1 MSVPVRGLGEV
12 CEAGGVWQQGQG
24 WAGQGEV
31 GGVAEPLVGLHVL
44 LQVILPS
51 ERLPAAGQR
60 AGEGLQPGVDALVS
74 GQLLVAG
81 EGLAAAGVR
90 ARVRPLPRV
99 DAHVSAQ
106 LPVVAEAGAALLAP
120 VLLGPHRAP
129 LLPHSCGHGEL
140 QLLQLVVDP

>member
-1 MSVPVRGLGEV
+1 MPVRGLGEV

-24 WAGQGEV
+24 WAGQREV

-60 AGEGLQPGVDALVS
+60 TGEGLEPGVDALVP

-90 ARVRPLPRV
+90 ARVGPLPRV
-99 DAHVSAQ
+99 DAHVPLQQRGAVEALAAVAARQHRLLSRSRR
-106 LPVVAEAGAALLAP
+106 LPGIWFWR
-120 VLLGPHRAP
+120 GI
-129 LLPHSCGHGEL
+129 
-140 QLLQLVVDP
+140 